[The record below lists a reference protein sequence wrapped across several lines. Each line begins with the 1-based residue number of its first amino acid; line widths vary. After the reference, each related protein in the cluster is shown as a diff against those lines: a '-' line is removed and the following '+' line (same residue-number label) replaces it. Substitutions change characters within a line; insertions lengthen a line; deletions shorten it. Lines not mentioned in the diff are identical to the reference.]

1 MGDFTLLDLIHHL
14 GHLGRAMCVARWQ
27 VQEAIAAT
35 SAGAEVHHH
44 AGLQL
49 DRRQDQRLPG
59 CLPSRYAGSPS
70 QAWPV
75 NINKGTYKTEGCTSR
90 FLIRA
95 GDFSTALALQAKKEE
110 APWHFGYCLT
120 QYSTTARP
128 E

>member
-1 MGDFTLLDLIHHL
+1 MLEQSCIITPGFSWTAH
-14 GHLGRAMCVARWQ
+14 
-27 VQEAIAAT
+27 
-35 SAGAEVHHH
+35 
-44 AGLQL
+44 
-49 DRRQDQRLPG
+49 QDQGLPG
-59 CLPSRYAGSPS
+59 CLPSRYAGPPS

-120 QYSTTARP
+120 QYGTAARQD
-128 E
+128 EEGSGT